1 MYYISF
7 PFNQED
13 LEIFCDQPLGK
24 ITEEQMQEIIICAE
38 DCLEDHLGDAMRLA
52 VKQVLGVETCPS

>member
-24 ITEEQMQEIIICAE
+24 ITEEQMQTIISWAE
-38 DCLEDHLGDAMRLA
+38 DYLENDLGRAMRFA
-52 VKQVLGVETCPS
+52 VEQVLGIVTP